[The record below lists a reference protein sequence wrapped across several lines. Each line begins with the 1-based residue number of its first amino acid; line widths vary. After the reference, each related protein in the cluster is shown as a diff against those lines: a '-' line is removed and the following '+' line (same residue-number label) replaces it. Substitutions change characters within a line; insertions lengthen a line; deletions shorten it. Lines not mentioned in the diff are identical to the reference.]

1 MALFVLGDTHLS
13 LGGSKPMDVF
23 PGWNGYVE
31 RLPSSII
38 CAFGLASAAPRSPYR
53 HLELCG
59 IALKFLGISSVL
71 SPTCKHLRDMLYCF
85 CNEARPVF
93 WPRLFNY
100 QAKTA
105 ARSPVFYKVYLKAKK

>member
-1 MALFVLGDTHLS
+1 MA
-13 LGGSKPMDVF
+13 GGENLTSP
-23 PGWNGYVE
+23 
-31 RLPSSII
+31 
-38 CAFGLASAAPRSPYR
+38 PYR